1 MSKADLFKSRDAM
14 PAEAEGVAVTMMT
27 SATSPYAK
35 LPGERKFS
43 NDVRSVRER
52 PQATG
57 RRP

>member
-1 MSKADLFKSRDAM
+1 MSDTNIFKAKDAM

-27 SATSPYAK
+27 SATSPYAR